1 MLNIV
6 SLRLSCIV
14 FICPFHEWIIFL
26 YWKWITYKLHLPCT
40 SRLRWRIFEPVAK
53 PWLRANGSLRF
64 KNYFFV
70 SSISTYAAFVMLLF
84 TKLIESLCRK
94 NKFSDNHHA
103 HTYNNYI
110 HRNKCT
116 SKTLENY
123 WMRVQK
129 PKIPG
134 LNPNYFST
142 SAFISNSTLS
152 MLRSAWWASALYRN
166 IKCKI

>member
-53 PWLRANGSLRF
+53 PWLRANSSLRF

-94 NKFSDNHHA
+94 NKFSDNHHV
-103 HTYNNYI
+103 HYI
-110 HRNKCT
+110 HWNKCT
-116 SKTLENY
+116 SKTIGCEFKSLKSLVLIQIIFRRPHSYPIRHFQCFAALDE
-123 WMRVQK
+123 RRLCT
-129 PKIPG
+129 G
-134 LNPNYFST
+134 T
-142 SAFISNSTLS
+142 SNVKFN
-152 MLRSAWWASALYRN
+152 W
-166 IKCKI
+166 